1 MDGYMDGQ
9 NFPYCTGLAS
19 PPVHC
24 GPEQPKIQTKKLGH
38 SLVPSLIHLHH
49 SLVELARPCWLC
61 SRSPLCS
68 LVRSLAYFA
77 HSQVCGTVND
87 WMAIYSVFFSILVHS
102 AASSGAAAPKNEI
115 AAAAAVAMAAAAVAV
130 AVAAAV
136 AVAVAVA
143 MAVAAAMNKL
153 KNCFGMSSSDGGRG
167 RGNGGKSKKMNGGGG
182 GGGP

>member
-115 AAAAAVAMAAAAVAV
+115 AAAAAVA
-130 AVAAAV
+130 
-136 AVAVAVA
+136 
-143 MAVAAAMNKL
+143 VAAAMNKL